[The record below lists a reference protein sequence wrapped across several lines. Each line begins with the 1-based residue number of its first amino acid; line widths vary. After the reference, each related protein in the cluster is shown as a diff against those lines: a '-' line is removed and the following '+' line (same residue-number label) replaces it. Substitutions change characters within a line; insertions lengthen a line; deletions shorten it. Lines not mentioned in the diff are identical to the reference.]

1 MFKRFGLFF
10 LVNVGVM
17 ITISVITSIL
27 GLNRYMSSQGI
38 NYPMLMGF
46 CLVWGL
52 VGSFISL
59 MMSKMIAKW
68 TMGLQIIDGQS
79 NNQEAIWLMNTV
91 RRLSQSANLPK
102 EPEVAIYESPEVN
115 AFATGPSRGNSLV
128 AVSTG
133 LLSRMDQSEVEGVL
147 AHEVSH
153 IANGDMVT
161 MTLIQ
166 GVINAFVMFFAKIV
180 AWAVANAMRSNDDEG
195 PSFLVSF
202 LVEMVLY
209 VLFGM
214 IGSIIVN
221 WFSRQREFR
230 ADAGASKLVGSNKMV
245 AALRKLE
252 GVVAG
257 DEEHIEHHK
266 SMASLKISGS
276 KKSFSELFST
286 HPSLRDRIDRLQS
299 SRA

>member
-79 NNQEAIWLMNTV
+79 SNQEAIWLMNTV

-102 EPEVAIYESPEVN
+102 EPEVAICDSPEVN
-115 AFATGPSRGNSLV
+115 AFATGPSR
-128 AVSTG
+128 
-133 LLSRMDQSEVEGVL
+133 
-147 AHEVSH
+147 
-153 IANGDMVT
+153 
-161 MTLIQ
+161 
-166 GVINAFVMFFAKIV
+166 
-180 AWAVANAMRSNDDEG
+180 
-195 PSFLVSF
+195 
-202 LVEMVLY
+202 
-209 VLFGM
+209 
-214 IGSIIVN
+214 
-221 WFSRQREFR
+221 
-230 ADAGASKLVGSNKMV
+230 
-245 AALRKLE
+245 
-252 GVVAG
+252 
-257 DEEHIEHHK
+257 
-266 SMASLKISGS
+266 
-276 KKSFSELFST
+276 
-286 HPSLRDRIDRLQS
+286 
-299 SRA
+299 